1 MDLSNLTLVTQPK
14 IDSNW
19 SREDV
24 WGALRVRSSIGRNR
38 YRVNPGLYK
47 LGNPGKEAEVIV
59 TSNYK
64 LSFDIVR
71 RSLKGLNAW
80 ILVLETYG
88 INVWCA
94 AGKGTFGTD
103 EIVRQIK
110 DSQLKLYVSHKRIIV
125 PQLGAP
131 GVSGFK
137 VKEATGFS
145 VKFGP
150 VRAEDLKEYISA
162 GYKKSP
168 AMRTVQFNFVDRLI
182 LTPVEIVNSL
192 RYLLYAI
199 VVIALIS
206 GINAQGYAFTE
217 MWQEGLTSGLF
228 LLLAYISGAF
238 IGPALLPWLPFRH
251 FSGKGLVA
259 GFFAY
264 GLAAF
269 LSGTAYSVLYL
280 IGWLLISGAISSFLT
295 MNFTGASTYTSLS
308 GVRKEMRLFVPLQIA
323 LLLAGLTLFIISQLK

>member
-206 GINAQGYAFTE
+206 GINSQGYAFTE
-217 MWQEGLTSGLF
+217 MWQEGLISGLF

-269 LSGTAYSVLYL
+269 LSGTADSVLYL

>member
-1 MDLSNLTLVTQPK
+1 MDFSNLSLVTQPK

-19 SREDV
+19 FRKDYL
-24 WGALRVRSSIGRNR
+24 GALRVRLSLGRNN

-94 AGKGTFGTD
+94 AGKGTFGSD
-103 EIVRQIK
+103 ELIRQIK
-110 DSQLKLYVSHKRIIV
+110 DSQLKLYVTNKRIIV

-131 GVSGFK
+131 GVSGHK
-137 VKEATGFS
+137 VKDATGFS

-150 VRAEDLKEYISA
+150 VRAEDLKDYLSA
-162 GYKKSP
+162 GMKKSTN
-168 AMRTVQFNFVDRLI
+168 MRTVQFNLPDRLI

-199 VVIALIS
+199 IVVLLLS
-206 GINAQGYAFTE
+206 GINSNGYSFSE
-217 MWQEGLTSGLF
+217 IWQEGIPASF
-228 LLLAYISGAF
+228 YLLLAYASGAF

-251 FSGKGLVA
+251 FGGKGLVA
-259 GFFAY
+259 GFLAF
-264 GLAAF
+264 GLVAF
-269 LSGTAYSVLYL
+269 LSSTEYSMSH
-280 IGWLLISGAISSFLT
+280 IMGWLLISGAVSSFLT

-308 GVRKEMRLFVPLQIA
+308 GVRKEMRLFVPIQIA
-323 LLLAGLTLFIISQLK
+323 LILVGLTLVIISQLK